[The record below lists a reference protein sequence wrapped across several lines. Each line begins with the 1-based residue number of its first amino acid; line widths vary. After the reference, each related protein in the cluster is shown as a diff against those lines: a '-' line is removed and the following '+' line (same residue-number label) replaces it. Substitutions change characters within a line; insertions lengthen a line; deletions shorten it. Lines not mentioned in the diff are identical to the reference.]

1 MSLKDAVD
9 KPDIKDF
16 RIEAQIGEGNF
27 SRIVRA
33 TYTPTQETFALK
45 VVEKQRVKR
54 LRIRHANIFN
64 EINMEKEVLNKL
76 RHPNIIRLYHT
87 FQDNDKLYFLLEFLD
102 GGELLDHLIHEKRQI
117 GLHED
122 TVRFYL
128 ADVVNAI
135 EYVHANQIIHRD
147 LKPENMVVCKDTN
160 HLKLIDFGTAKNLAD
175 TALNGP
181 NFVGTPEYMSPET
194 IDNKDVTFASDLW
207 ALGCIVFQLCTGET
221 PFSGGSAYLTFLKVQ
236 DGSFHLPEYLSDEAK
251 DLITKLLQKDPKARL
266 GSGEA
271 GINDIKVHPFFRG
284 IDFDNHM
291 QAPLPATKFQ
301 DIALLSLAGEL
312 GKAERK
318 RDPNLSIDFGS
329 DKLQQRISTLNSNER
344 SLLMHLL
351 KRKQLLHLP
360 GIYPRFF
367 DSVAHGRCRYASQQG
382 YVGFSHDLQNQW
394 TDTFSFMQ
402 LAGPCLGR
410 AAAAKENDSRG
421 GSTWDAE
428 AIAFQHAIDVIN
440 QKTPAFVVICGDF
453 VNALPAQPFYTAQ
466 INAFQHLVNGIRS
479 SIRLVFVPGSSAAEN
494 SPTRS
499 LEAYEQSF
507 GDSRYSF
514 WFGGM
519 KFIVMNSSLL
529 CHPDEFADKTERQQV
544 WLKKELENGRLC
556 ARGTAVFAF
565 HNLCE
570 EGNGTSA
577 ENNDESVLVTSLPSQ
592 TRKQYSDLILQAQTS
607 LLVTSHP
614 ALDQA
619 FHVVTKAPQ
628 SQGDGDE
635 NGDTTAVEEHKCEVL
650 CCKTP
655 WEPGSSTPTIHIV
668 KVAQDGITTQRCVV
682 ELSRSATVAA
692 AVTNDHEV
700 KAVPEPEQIDTSL
713 SLQGVT
719 LDITA

>member
-1 MSLKDAVD
+1 MKVKDAVD

-33 TYTPTQETFALK
+33 TYTPTKEVFALK
-45 VVEKQRVKR
+45 IVEKQRVKR

-87 FQDNDKLYFLLEFLD
+87 FQDNGNLYFLLEFLD

-122 TVRFYL
+122 MVRFYL

-135 EYVHANQIIHRD
+135 EYMHANQIIHRD

-175 TALNGP
+175 RALNGP

-207 ALGCIVFQLCTGET
+207 AFGCIVFQLCTGET
-221 PFSGGSAYLTFLKVQ
+221 PFSGGSVYLTFLKVQ
-236 DGSFHLPEYLSDEAK
+236 DGSFHLPEYLSEEAK
-251 DLITKLLQKDPKARL
+251 DLITKLLQKDPKVRL
-266 GSGEA
+266 GNGEA
-271 GINDIKVHPFFRG
+271 GINGIKAHPFFRG
-284 IDFDNHM
+284 IDFENHM
-291 QAPLPATKFQ
+291 QASLPATKFR
-301 DIALLSLAGEL
+301 DTALLSLASEL
-312 GKAERK
+312 GKAER
-318 RDPNLSIDFGS
+318 
-329 DKLQQRISTLNSNER
+329 
-344 SLLMHLL
+344 
-351 KRKQLLHLP
+351 
-360 GIYPRFF
+360 IYPRFF

-382 YVGFSHDLQNQW
+382 YIGFSHDLQNQW
-394 TDTFSFMQ
+394 TDAFSLMQ

-410 AAAAKENDSRG
+410 TAAAKENDSRG
-421 GSTWDAE
+421 GSAWDAE
-428 AIAFQHAIDVIN
+428 VIAFQQAIDVIN
-440 QKTPAFVVICGDF
+440 QENPAFVVICGDF
-453 VNALPAQPFYTAQ
+453 VNALPEQPFYTAQ

-479 SIRLVFVPGSSAAEN
+479 SIRLVFVPGSSATSA
-494 SPTRS
+494 SPTRA

-519 KFIVMNSSLL
+519 KFIVINSSLL
-529 CHPDEFADKTERQQV
+529 CHPDKFADKLERQQGNDPMGT

-570 EGNGTSA
+570 EGSSSSA
-577 ENNDESVLVTSLPSQ
+577 ENNDESVLVSTSLSSQ
-592 TRKQYSDLILQAQTS
+592 TRKQYSDLISQAQAS

-619 FHVVTKAPQ
+619 FCVVTKAPQ
-628 SQGDGDE
+628 SQGGGDEDGDA
-635 NGDTTAVEEHKCEVL
+635 TASEEHKCEVV

-655 WEPGSSTPTIHIV
+655 WELGSSTPTIHIA

-682 ELSRSATVAA
+682 EPSRSGTA
-692 AVTNDHEV
+692 AVSNDHEV
-700 KAVPEPEQIDTSL
+700 KAVPEPEQIDTLL